1 MLGHLA
7 AQPCPVQGVL
17 DILIRTDD
25 ELIPVDYK
33 FTEGDVA
40 LNHVHL
46 LAAYALRVEEHFRL
60 PARRGFC
67 YLVPQRRACELRTI
81 CAQPLKL

>member
-1 MLGHLA
+1 MMLGHLA

-17 DILIRTDD
+17 DMLIRTDD

-40 LNHVHL
+40 LNHEAKHTSSIKTAPPREDSKVCVP
-46 LAAYALRVEEHFRL
+46 RGRL
-60 PARRGFC
+60 G
-67 YLVPQRRACELRTI
+67 
-81 CAQPLKL
+81 